1 MGVPA
6 VARVRRGLALVATAL
21 LLVVGSP
28 TAAAAPDA
36 ATALTAP
43 DTAAKAWLVAD
54 LGAGS
59 ILAGKDTNGRYAPA
73 STIKALLA
81 MTVLDNLNPNV
92 AVRATAAHTKVECSC
107 VGLVPGAVYTAR
119 QLLDGLLMV
128 SGNDAANLL
137 GDMLGGYRSAIT
149 RMTAKAQSLGA
160 TSTQAMSPSGLDGP
174 GFETIT
180 TAHDLALIYR
190 AAIQY
195 PIIAQIFGQRTA
207 AFPDGRGGAKTLTA
221 QNKLL
226 DRYPGDIAGKTGY
239 TDLAGH
245 TFVTVAQRNGRT
257 LAALLLKSSGDLWDQ
272 ATGLLDWGFAQ
283 GH

>member
-21 LLVVGSP
+21 LLAVGSP
-28 TAAAAPDA
+28 TATAAPDA

-43 DTAAKAWLVAD
+43 DAAAKAWLLAD

-59 ILAGKDTNGRYAPA
+59 ILASKDPNGRYAPA

-92 AVRATAAHTKVECSC
+92 AVRATTAHTKVECSC

-149 RMTAKAQSLGA
+149 RMTAKAQSVGA
-160 TSTQAMSPSGLDGP
+160 TSTRAMSPSGLDGP
-174 GFETIT
+174 GFETVT
-180 TAHDLALIYR
+180 TPHDLAASGPPSSPMAEAGPKPLPRRTNCSI
-190 AAIQY
+190 AIRVTSPVRPAT
-195 PIIAQIFGQRTA
+195 PIWPATRSSPSPSATA
-207 AFPDGRGGAKTLTA
+207 EPWR
-221 QNKLL
+221 
-226 DRYPGDIAGKTGY
+226 
-239 TDLAGH
+239 
-245 TFVTVAQRNGRT
+245 
-257 LAALLLKSSGDLWDQ
+257 WC
-272 ATGLLDWGFAQ
+272 
-283 GH
+283 